1 MPRDFASFKPI
12 VDLLNIQV
20 PESNQ
25 SKEAGKLESYHCDK
39 VTHTLLKIFLV
50 ELINLL
56 RHQDKRRMLWRLL
69 HT

>member
-25 SKEAGKLESYHCDK
+25 SKEAGKLESCK
-39 VTHTLLKIFLV
+39 VTHTQDILV

>member
-25 SKEAGKLESYHCDK
+25 SKEAEELESCK
-39 VTHTLLKIFLV
+39 VTHSLLKIS
-50 ELINLL
+50 
-56 RHQDKRRMLWRLL
+56 
-69 HT
+69 